1 MLDEAKMLD
10 SRVEFY
16 KKDIDTP
23 WSVNGFRGTWQFSD
37 HTLIPSILHG
47 FLTRYFG
54 IAKLK
59 RVPLDEINRV
69 MNEVWEGPGSLEKI
83 FRLEAEMVASGQT
96 IKFDSRD
103 FIKDKKKDEEE
114 EDELDIPLSVFGADE
129 LIEDE
134 EEDEDR

>member
-10 SRVEFY
+10 SRIEFY

-23 WSVNGFRGTWQFSD
+23 WLVNGFRGTWQFSD
-37 HTLIPSILHG
+37 HSLIPSILHG

-59 RVPLDEINRV
+59 RVPLNEINKI
-69 MNEVWEGPGSLEKI
+69 MNEVWEGPGSLEKL
-83 FRLEAEMVASGQT
+83 FRLEAEMIAAGQT

-103 FIKDKKKDEEE
+103 FEKAKEKEEVE
-114 EDELDIPLSVFGADE
+114 EDEFDIPLSVFGSEELFDE
-129 LIEDE
+129 DS
-134 EEDEDR
+134 EEDE